1 MIKPESNAPAQMQPW
16 IRTTDKQI
24 EDLQATIARLE
35 TLLNGGK
42 SVDYDQNF
50 GISETFTFIEDA
62 AGQVMPYSAGM
73 NFTGDVTAETR
84 LGVGGSIVVGAANRF
99 EYDPETGEPINAIP
113 NFEMTASELGTNPVT
128 NEEYYSPGELHMND
142 TSLSMNVN
150 GVING
155 DGLSMVL
162 SNNAQAARENIE
174 IITVSGDGSVASYEI
189 ENTEANV
196 AAYIPG
202 RYVSVT
208 GIDPD
213 GYNAPDSI
221 ILEVDSTGT
230 NLVFTMANETTDTYV
245 AGGYVTIS
253 EADSIYEGKL
263 SVRGPGPDFLG
274 ATLSQA
280 GVFIGAD
287 GGNPLTAE
295 TFITPGVISA
305 AEVASDHLKVDG
317 TKVFVSSLAPSAP
330 ADGDLWIDP
339 SGSPLGGVIA
349 PHASTHAVS
358 GSDPVTLAQS
368 QIVNLTTDLAGKA
381 ALVHTHAISDVTDLQ
396 ATLDGKVDESST
408 TATSGIVTASTGW
421 GSVSAIYTERNG
433 IVMLNITATR
443 TGSDLSGGN
452 IANNTVCTVASGY
465 RPIAEALAGG
475 GPNGPVLGAYISAA
489 TGAAVITAIGTTIS
503 TGSTIDINATYIKA

>member
-1 MIKPESNAPAQMQPW
+1 MQPW

-42 SVDYDQNF
+42 SVDYEQNF
-50 GISETFTFIEDA
+50 GISETFTFIEEDN
-62 AGQVMPYSAGM
+62 GQVIPYSSGM
-73 NFTGDVTAETR
+73 TFTGDVKASTV
-84 LGVGGSIVVGAANRF
+84 LDVGGSLTVGAPNRF
-99 EYDPETGEPINAIP
+99 EYDEETGEPINAIP

-128 NEEYYSPGELHMND
+128 NEEYYSSGMLHMND
-142 TSLSMNVN
+142 TSLNMNVN

-174 IITVSGDGSVASYEI
+174 IITVSGDGSIASYEI
-189 ENTEANV
+189 ENNDANV
-196 AAYIPG
+196 AAYVPG

-208 GIDPD
+208 GIDPA

-274 ATLSQA
+274 ATLNQA

-287 GGNPLTAE
+287 GGNPLTAD
-295 TFITPGVISA
+295 TYITPGVVSA
-305 AEVASDHLKVDG
+305 PEVAASYLNVDG
-317 TKVFVSSLAPSAP
+317 TKVYVTSVEPSAP
-330 ADGDLWIDP
+330 EDGDLWIDP
-339 SGSPLGGVIA
+339 NGSPLGGVAA
-349 PHASTHAVS
+349 PHAATHGVS

-368 QIVNLTTDLAGKA
+368 QVVNLTTDLAGKA
-381 ALVHTHAISDVTDLQ
+381 ALVHTHAISDVTGLQ
-396 ATLDGKVDESST
+396 TALDAKVDESYEQVT
-408 TATSGIVTASTGW
+408 TGWLTAATGW
-421 GSVSAIYTERNG
+421 GSVSGIYTEKNG
-433 IVMLNITATR
+433 IVQVSLRATR
-443 TGSDLSGGN
+443 TGASISAGN
-452 IANNTVCTVASGY
+452 ITNTTVMTIASGY
-465 RPIAEALAGG
+465 RPLVESAAVSGPSGPLAS
-475 GPNGPVLGAYISAA
+475 AYIATTGGVAISAL
-489 TGAAVITAIGTTIS
+489 GTTLS
-503 TGSTIDINATYIKA
+503 TGDNLDINATYIKA